1 MVLGNIWIFL
11 QVMHFAARGVLDT
24 GGLAVDMSTGNPRL
38 PYKDFS
44 ELYRAAFAEQDP
56 ERKGVLLRE
65 VQKVIDNREQ
75 SYQVLPP
82 AAA

>member
-1 MVLGNIWIFL
+1 MKTNSGNF
-11 QVMHFAARGVLDT
+11 H
-24 GGLAVDMSTGNPRL
+24 L

-65 VQKVIDNREQ
+65 VQKEIDNREQ
-75 SYQVLPP
+75 LYQVLPP